1 MCFCKYIMMALRV
14 TCSTFYYWDTFSITN
29 RVQRS
34 HTFNDIAG
42 VTKASESLFT
52 YDEGK
57 NHASYFDVGYVP
69 IFLDD
74 VELVFNNSTLG
85 QQAQDVC
92 GDSKQCLFDIYTTG
106 KVIIGRASKQAV
118 ESYILVITQTETT
131 GKQNSF
137 VEEFSERVQA
147 L

>member
-1 MCFCKYIMMALRV
+1 MVLRLI
-14 TCSTFYYWDTFSITN
+14 TFSYWDACSITT

-34 HTFNDIAG
+34 HIFNDIAG
-42 VTKASESLFT
+42 ATTDSESLFT

-57 NHASYFDVGYVP
+57 NHASYFDAGYVP

-74 VELVFNNSTLG
+74 VDLVFNNTTLG

-106 KVIIGRASKQAV
+106 KVSIGRASKQAV

-131 GKQNSF
+131 CEQNSF
-137 VEEFSERVQA
+137 VEEFSERVE
-147 L
+147 LTMKKMFTFC